1 MWELDAYDIGSEP
14 KLSRKELIRRI
25 RRIEIATGRVVEETL
40 AGQYHSAFK
49 GRGME
54 FDRVRPYEA
63 GDDIRDIDWNVT
75 ARAGETYVKQ
85 YQEERELTVLLAVDV
100 SRSMQFGTHPRSK
113 RQLAAELAALMA
125 FSAIWNNDK
134 VGLVLFTDRVEK
146 LIVPKKGR
154 KHALR
159 VVSDVLKHEPVFP
172 GSDLERALKFIAGLR
187 IRRSVVFLVSD
198 FAGQVPEK
206 ALSLVQRRHD
216 LVPVVVRDRAETRVE
231 NWGLTPLRDLETGQ
245 VVWADTSSREV
256 REALEKARNDYE
268 TRLEQAFK
276 KVKAFP
282 VQVACDEEYTSKLAA
297 FFRRRALR
305 R

>member
-1 MWELDAYDIGSEP
+1 MWELDPFDIGAEP

-100 SRSMQFGTHPRSK
+100 SRSMLFGTHPRSK

-125 FSAIWNNDK
+125 FS
-134 VGLVLFTDRVEK
+134 
-146 LIVPKKGR
+146 
-154 KHALR
+154 
-159 VVSDVLKHEPVFP
+159 
-172 GSDLERALKFIAGLR
+172 
-187 IRRSVVFLVSD
+187 
-198 FAGQVPEK
+198 
-206 ALSLVQRRHD
+206 
-216 LVPVVVRDRAETRVE
+216 
-231 NWGLTPLRDLETGQ
+231 RDLEQ
-245 VVWADTSSREV
+245 
-256 REALEKARNDYE
+256 
-268 TRLEQAFK
+268 
-276 KVKAFP
+276 
-282 VQVACDEEYTSKLAA
+282 
-297 FFRRRALR
+297 
-305 R
+305 